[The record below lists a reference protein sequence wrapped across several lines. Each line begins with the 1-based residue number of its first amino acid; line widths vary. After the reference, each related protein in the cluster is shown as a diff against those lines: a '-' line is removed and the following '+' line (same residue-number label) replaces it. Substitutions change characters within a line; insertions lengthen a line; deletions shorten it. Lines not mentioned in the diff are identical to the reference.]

1 MANDSAPQQNDSSLK
16 ADLNLYK
23 QAADIAYQY
32 AKGKATAETKE
43 EKSPFDET
51 TKDFQINEIRW
62 KMISLV

>member
-23 QAADIAYQY
+23 QAADIAYRY

-43 EKSPFDET
+43 EESPFDET
-51 TKDFQINEIRW
+51 TKDF
-62 KMISLV
+62 